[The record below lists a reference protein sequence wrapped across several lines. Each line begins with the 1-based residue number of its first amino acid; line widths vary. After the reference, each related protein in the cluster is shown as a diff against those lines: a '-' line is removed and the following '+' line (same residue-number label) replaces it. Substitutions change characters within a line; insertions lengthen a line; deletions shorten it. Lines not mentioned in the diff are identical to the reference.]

1 MNFSNFG
8 EREFKEEIL
17 NMNWVNICKI
27 DENDPNISWNNY
39 FNSLTYQLDEY
50 APFKK
55 VTKKEYNLMFKPWIS
70 KEILEKCK
78 RRDSI
83 LKSISNENDPTEKTI
98 LRNAFKKL
106 RNEITKDKCDSK
118 KSYFH
123 SYFEKN
129 KLKSAEVWK
138 GIRSIVNIKA
148 SKSFSIKLLNE
159 NNNLISDPKIISNV
173 FNGYFSSIGP
183 KIERKI
189 PIVPGSF
196 KEYFE
201 IKDVS
206 GKSLINP
213 SNASFFLSPTV
224 PAEIEK
230 LIDALEIK
238 KSTGPN
244 SIPVFILKILKPFF
258 ASWFSKLVNLSVT
271 VGIFPDILKIAKIT
285 PIHKKECKLNFQNY
299 RPISLL
305 SVLSKNFEKT
315 IYTRIYSYLVKNNLI
330 FDKQFG
336 FRNNYSTNLALISI
350 IERIKDLV
358 DSGKYVCGVF
368 VDLEKAF
375 DTVNHIILCDKL
387 KYYGLGGNVNNLYN
401 SM

>member
-1 MNFSNFG
+1 MVTCFSGNLLIEISDHLTQFLILQGFVKERGLPETNLFRRNFSNFN
-8 EREFKEEIL
+8 EREIKKEIL
-17 NMNWVNICKI
+17 NMNWINICKI
-27 DENDPNISWNNY
+27 DENDPNISWNNF

-50 APFKK
+50 A
-55 VTKKEYNLMFKPWIS
+55 
-70 KEILEKCK
+70 
-78 RRDSI
+78 I

-98 LRNAFKKL
+98 LWDAFKKL
-106 RNEITKDKCDSK
+106 RNEITKDKRDSK

-138 GIRSIVNIKA
+138 GIRSLVNIKA

-173 FNGYFSSIGP
+173 FNDYFSSIGL
-183 KIERKI
+183 KI

-213 SNASFFLSPTV
+213 SNASFFLSPIV

-230 LIDALEIK
+230 LIDALDIK

-258 ASWFSKLVNLSVT
+258 PSWLSKLVNLSFT

-285 PIHKKECKLNFQNY
+285 PMHKKECKLSELQ
-299 RPISLL
+299 
-305 SVLSKNFEKT
+305 
-315 IYTRIYSYLVKNNLI
+315 
-330 FDKQFG
+330 
-336 FRNNYSTNLALISI
+336 TNL
-350 IERIKDLV
+350 LV
-358 DSGKYVCGVF
+358 ICFK
-368 VDLEKAF
+368 
-375 DTVNHIILCDKL
+375 
-387 KYYGLGGNVNNLYN
+387 
-401 SM
+401 